1 MSKQTM
7 VKDKEYYRKWRK
19 EHPDYFKK
27 YYKKN
32 RKQVQES
39 NERYR
44 KSTKGKT
51 TIKKYE
57 QSEKRMAYK
66 RAYQKML
73 RDAKKKLDSLKK
85 RGLI

>member
-27 YYKKN
+27 YYKNNK
-32 RKQVQES
+32 KQVLES
-39 NERYR
+39 NDRYR
-44 KSTKGKT
+44 NSAKGKI
-51 TIKKYE
+51 TIKRYE
-57 QSEKRMAYK
+57 QSDKRKAYK
-66 RAYQKML
+66 RGYQKML

>member
-1 MSKQTM
+1 MSKQTIA
-7 VKDKEYYRKWRK
+7 KDKEYYRKWRK
-19 EHPDYFKK
+19 EHPNYFKK
-27 YYKKN
+27 YYKNNKE
-32 RKQVQES
+32 QVKES

-44 KSTKGKT
+44 KSTKGKIA
-51 TIKKYE
+51 IKKYE
-57 QSEKRMAYK
+57 QSDKRKAYK